1 MGGFRRIID
10 RSLHKPVMTGFRD
23 QSPKVIT
30 GAAFFVAGR
39 RGICRYWF
47 GKLTSAMTDF
57 PLVPIRVSLAEQTA
71 RILRDA
77 LSGGRWTER
86 MPGERELSQQ
96 MSVSRPTLRM
106 ALEQLERE
114 GLLKKSPGKHR
125 LISRRPREG
134 KLVGSRTIGL
144 LIPLPLQEV
153 APFALCWM
161 DKLRVLLAAAGYPLE
176 IHSGQRWYARRPEK
190 DLADL
195 IGRGSAAAWV
205 LFVANET
212 MQAWFAGNG
221 LPCVLSGT
229 CHTGIDLPSVDVDY
243 RAVCRHAAGQ
253 FLARGHRR
261 IGLLLNAPGMAGDRE
276 SEIGFLEAFRLK
288 EGDAAAPLVA
298 LHDGTPASIRKCLEG
313 WLRLASPPTAFLV
326 ARSLPALTVAS
337 ELSRRGLRLPRD
349 VALIARD
356 SDHFLEYH
364 SPSLACY
371 HHDPEM
377 HARRIARVAIQLA
390 RGGGIRNRTI
400 RMMPTF
406 LKGESLG

>member
-1 MGGFRRIID
+1 ME
-10 RSLHKPVMTGFRD
+10 L
-23 QSPKVIT
+23 PKGVLRC
-30 GAAFFVAGR
+30 GR
-39 RGICRYWF
+39 EGNWRYWS
-47 GKLTSAMTDF
+47 GELTSTMPDL
-57 PLVPIRVSLAEQTA
+57 PLVPTRISLAEQTA
-71 RILRDA
+71 RLLRDA
-77 LSGGRWTER
+77 LHEGRWVDR
-86 MPGERELSQQ
+86 MPGERELSRQ
-96 MSVSRPTLRM
+96 MNVSRPTLRM

-125 LISRRPREG
+125 LIARRPRG
-134 KLVGSRTIGL
+134 RKPTASRTIGL
-144 LIPLPLQEV
+144 LTPLPLQEV

-176 IHSGQRWYARRPEK
+176 IYNGQRWYARRPEK
-190 DLADL
+190 DLAEL
-195 IGRGSAAAWV
+195 IRRESAAAWV

-212 MQAWFAGNG
+212 MQGWFAKSG

-229 CHTGIDLPSVDVDY
+229 CHAGIDLPFVDVDY

-276 SEIGFLEAFRLK
+276 SEIGFFEAFHR
-288 EGDAAAPLVA
+288 EGSEGATPLVA
-298 LHDGTPASIRKCLEG
+298 SHDGTPASIRKCLDG
-313 WLRLASPPTAFLV
+313 WLRLAAPPTAFLV

-337 ELSRRGLRLPRD
+337 DLSRRGLRLPRD

-371 HHDPEM
+371 HHDPDL
-377 HARRIARVAIQLA
+377 HARRIARVVIQLA
-390 RGGGIRNRTI
+390 RGGVIRTRAI

-406 LKGESLG
+406 LQGGSL

>member
-1 MGGFRRIID
+1 MAD
-10 RSLHKPVMTGFRD
+10 L
-23 QSPKVIT
+23 
-30 GAAFFVAGR
+30 
-39 RGICRYWF
+39 
-47 GKLTSAMTDF
+47 
-57 PLVPIRVSLAEQTA
+57 PLVPTRISLAEQTA

-77 LSGGRWTER
+77 LSEGRWVER
-86 MPGERELSQQ
+86 MPGERELSRQ
-96 MSVSRPTLRM
+96 MNVSRPTLRM

-125 LISRRPREG
+125 LVARHPRSR
-134 KLVGSRTIGL
+134 KLPTSRTIGL
-144 LIPLPLQEV
+144 LTPLPIQEV

-190 DLADL
+190 DLAEL
-195 IGRGSAAAWV
+195 VRRESAAAWV

-212 MQAWFAGNG
+212 MQGWFAKSG
-221 LPCVLSGT
+221 LSCVLSGT
-229 CHTGIDLPSVDVDY
+229 CHAGIDLPSVDVDY

-261 IGLLLNAPGMAGDRE
+261 IALLLNAPGMAGERE
-276 SEIGFLEAFRLK
+276 SEIGFLEAFHR
-288 EGDAAAPLVA
+288 EGGDGATPLVA
-298 LHDGTPASIRKCLEG
+298 SHDGTPGSIRKCLDG

-371 HHDPEM
+371 HHDPDL
-377 HARRIARVAIQLA
+377 HARRIARVVIQLA
-390 RGGGIRNRTI
+390 RGGGIRTKAI